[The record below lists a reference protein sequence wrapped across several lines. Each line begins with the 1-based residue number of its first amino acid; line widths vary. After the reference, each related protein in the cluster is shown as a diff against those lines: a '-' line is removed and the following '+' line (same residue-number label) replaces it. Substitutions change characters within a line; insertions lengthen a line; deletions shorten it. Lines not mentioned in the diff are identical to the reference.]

1 MTVIAGN
8 NRCSRFAFRDKQ
20 GNIILEVKTLPNG
33 DVQIVG
39 EIYNREGKLVAT
51 IDREKGIVMGD
62 AEASL
67 TI

>member
-8 NRCSRFAFRDKQ
+8 NGCNRFVFRDKQ

-33 DVQIVG
+33 DVLVVG
-39 EIYNREGKLVAT
+39 EIYDREGKLVAT
-51 IDREKGIVMGD
+51 VNREKGIVMGD
-62 AEASL
+62 AKGSL